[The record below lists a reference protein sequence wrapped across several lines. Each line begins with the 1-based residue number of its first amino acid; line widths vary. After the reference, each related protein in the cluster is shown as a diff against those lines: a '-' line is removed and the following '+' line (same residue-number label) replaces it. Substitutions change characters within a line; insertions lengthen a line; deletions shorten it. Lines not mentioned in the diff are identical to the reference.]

1 MNDDKLAE
9 VRPNVHSVP
18 PEAARSRA
26 GKRGGQR
33 WPGRAVRIALGSAAA
48 LAGLAAAVNWA
59 ARRAERENPPIGNF
73 IEVDG
78 VRLHYIDVGEGP
90 PVVLLHGNGSM
101 LQDPAIALVDR
112 LADRHRVLAF
122 DRPGFGHSERPK
134 NITWTPEAQMQLIL
148 GALRRLGVERPVLYG
163 HSWGA
168 CLVVTFAV
176 YHPDQ
181 IRGVVAASGYYFP
194 NRRLDAAMAVLNV
207 APAIGPVVRN
217 TLGPVLGALT
227 GRGAVKALFSP
238 NPIPPTFAEFPASL
252 ALRPSQLRASGEDG
266 TTLREWA
273 ERISPRYRQIR
284 VPVFIVAGDGDK
296 AVDYGGHA
304 MRLHDAI
311 PGSRLRIFPHT
322 GHMVHHVHPDAIVEA
337 IEAVFH
343 MADDRAPANT
353 QESGDAGQGAA
364 PEQDIVTPS

>member
-1 MNDDKLAE
+1 MKNDELAE
-9 VRPNVHSVP
+9 VRPNVHSAQ
-18 PEAARSRA
+18 PEPVRSRA
-26 GKRGGQR
+26 RKGGGQAGA
-33 WPGRAVRIALGSAAA
+33 GRAARIALGSAAA

-59 ARRAERENPPIGNF
+59 ARRSERANPPIGNF

-122 DRPGFGHSERPK
+122 DRPGFGYSDRPK

-148 GALRRLGVERPVLYG
+148 EALRRLGVERPVLYG

-194 NRRLDAAMAVLNV
+194 NRRLDAAIAVLNV

-238 NPIPPTFAEFPASL
+238 NPIPPTFDEFPASL

-273 ERISPRYRQIR
+273 ERTSPRYRQIR

-296 AVDYGGHA
+296 AVDYRGHA
-304 MRLHDAI
+304 MRLHDEI

-343 MADDRAPANT
+343 MADDRALSNT
-353 QESGDAGQGAA
+353 GTFGDAEPATR
-364 PEQDIVTPS
+364 EEEIITPS